1 MSLFSKSKRIL
12 LTLVVLSTFTLG
24 MQNVS
29 VAAIVS
35 SGDMMSAQQDQFDR
49 DQLKTLMSRDDL
61 REQLVDLGVDVD
73 AAIARVDSMTD
84 GEVQLLS
91 AKMDEMPAGSGFI
104 ETAVLA
110 FLVLVVLE
118 VTGVTDLLPN
128 I

>member
-12 LTLVVLSTFTLG
+12 LTLVVLSTFTPG

-35 SGDMMSAQQDQFDR
+35 TGDMMAAQQDQFDR
-49 DQLKTLMSRDDL
+49 DQLKTLMSRDDV

-84 GEVQLLS
+84 GEIQQLS
-91 AKMDEMPAGSGFI
+91 AKMDEMPAGGGFI